1 MGKKVS
7 IGMVIALIAITAAIT
22 FTLSY
27 NIAMSKFNETV
38 VDVNERQQMYTKL
51 AAIDQRVRQNYLGEI
66 DETKL
71 DDGICTGYFAGLSD
85 SKGQYLSA
93 EKYKDYLA
101 GASVNSVG
109 IGVETI
115 QDEDGNMEVVTVIPG
130 SPAEQEGIL
139 IGDVIIKV
147 GDKDVKRIGYSD
159 AVGKLDGAVG
169 ASLDLELLRTVE
181 SEDEDGEAQSS
192 LTTVKVT
199 VVRQAY
205 EHKNITAE
213 RIHGSIGYLR
223 ISKFTNQTVEQFQEE
238 VENLLEQGATELLF
252 DVRNCS
258 GGDVE
263 AVGKILDLL
272 LPAGNLI
279 GTVDKEGKEEFQ
291 IQSDSRELDMPMAV
305 LVNDGTYGAAELFV
319 STIKDYKKDGIIGET
334 TAGYGTQDKVFPLS
348 DGSAIVIPIANYVT
362 MNGRVFTD
370 IGIEPTK
377 SVKLDEG
384 QSNLLNRKTLP
395 QNDDPQIQAAVTFLG
410 GGTQSPEESS
420 SAQSEGEPGSNPNT
434 DSSASSGE

>member
-27 NIAMSKFNETV
+27 NMAMSKFNETV
-38 VDVNERQQMYTKL
+38 ADVNERQQMYSKL

-71 DDGICTGYFAGLSD
+71 GDGICTGYIAGLSD

-101 GASVNSVG
+101 GVSENSVG

-139 IGDVIIKV
+139 KGDVIIKV
-147 GDKDVKRIGYSD
+147 GNKDVKRIGYSD
-159 AVGKLDGAVG
+159 AVGKLDGTVG
-169 ASLDLELLRTVE
+169 ASLDLELLRTQE
-181 SEDEDGEAQSS
+181 AKDEEGELRSS
-192 LTTVKVT
+192 LVSMKIT

-205 EHKNITAE
+205 AYKNVTSKL
-213 RIHGSIGYLR
+213 IHHSIGYIT
-223 ISKFTNQTVEQFQEE
+223 ISRFTTDTVAHFQEE
-238 VENLLEQGATELLF
+238 VESLLEQGATGLLF
-252 DVRNCS
+252 DVRNCP

-263 AVGKILDLL
+263 SVGKILDLL

-305 LVNDGTYGAAELFV
+305 LVNDGTYGAAELFA
-319 STIKDYKKDGIIGET
+319 SAIKDYKKDGVIGET
-334 TAGYGTQDKVFPLS
+334 TAGHGTQDKVFPLS
-348 DGSAIVIPIANYVT
+348 DGSAVVISIANYVT
-362 MNGRVFTD
+362 MNGQIFTD
-370 IGIEPTK
+370 IGIEPTR
-377 SVKLDEG
+377 SVKLDES
-384 QSNLLNRKTLP
+384 QRSLLNRKILS
-395 QNDDPQIQAAVTFLG
+395 QDDDPQIQAGVTFLG
-410 GGTQSPEESS
+410 GE
-420 SAQSEGEPGSNPNT
+420 QSEGDVN
-434 DSSASSGE
+434 SSPSEGEASSNNDQ